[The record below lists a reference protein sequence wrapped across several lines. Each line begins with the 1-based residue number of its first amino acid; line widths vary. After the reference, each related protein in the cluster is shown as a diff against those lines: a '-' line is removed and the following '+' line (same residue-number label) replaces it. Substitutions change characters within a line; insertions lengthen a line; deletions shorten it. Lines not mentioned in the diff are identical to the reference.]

1 MLKSLT
7 IFLCSV
13 ITLSWTFPTNAEI
26 SINELIFSNE
36 KPFHLKLLDVLPNE
50 AKIEYGPEY
59 AENTIIEFMDYY
71 CGFCKK
77 IHPELINI
85 ADERDDVRL
94 VFLHYPVISENSK
107 TIAKFIIAAGF
118 QNKSF
123 DLHHSIFSISGSIT
137 QKKLD
142 QAIEKSGIN
151 KTKLKI
157 DIGRPD
163 NDKIIHISSFLAG
176 GIGARGTP
184 AIFINEEFSAGYIS
198 KQQIISLLK

>member
-1 MLKSLT
+1 MGIRILAQK
-7 IFLCSV
+7 I
-13 ITLSWTFPTNAEI
+13 I
-26 SINELIFSNE
+26 SRF
-36 KPFHLKLLDVLPNE
+36 V
-50 AKIEYGPEY
+50 
-59 AENTIIEFMDYY
+59 
-71 CGFCKK
+71 
-77 IHPELINI
+77 
-85 ADERDDVRL
+85 V
-94 VFLHYPVISENSK
+94 
-107 TIAKFIIAAGF
+107 AANF
-118 QNKSF
+118 QNKGF

-157 DIGRPD
+157 DIGRSD

-184 AIFINEEFSAGYIS
+184 AIFINEEFSPGYIP